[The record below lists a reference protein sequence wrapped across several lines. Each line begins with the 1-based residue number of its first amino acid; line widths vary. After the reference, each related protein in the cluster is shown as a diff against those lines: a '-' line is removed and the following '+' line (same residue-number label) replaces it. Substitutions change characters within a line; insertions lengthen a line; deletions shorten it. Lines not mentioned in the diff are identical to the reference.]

1 MLLAL
6 DIGNSAIN
14 IGFFIDEQ
22 LYIQTLTTYPLR
34 SHEKYASIL
43 SEFFPEIFVE
53 RAALGVIISSV
64 VGGHTEVLADACKRF
79 MPEDLIILT
88 HKTTTGLAFDIPRPE
103 ELGTDRIANAVA
115 AYEICKHPVAALD
128 FGTATTISVV
138 GKNANYLGGAIM
150 PGVGLM
156 NECLGRGTS
165 KLPVVSLS
173 PPESALGADTSECIQ
188 SGLFYGTAGAA
199 ERLLQEIEKEIG
211 FGLKV
216 VATGGYAGMVSRF
229 LSREHILDK
238 NLTLKGLKIIFMR
251 NKIA

>member
-6 DIGNSAIN
+6 DIGNSLIN
-14 IGFFIDEQ
+14 IGFFIHEHLHVQ
-22 LYIQTLTTYPLR
+22 ALATYPLKTP
-34 SHEKYASIL
+34 EKYASIL

-53 RAALGVIISSV
+53 RDALGVIISSV
-64 VGGHTEVLADACKRF
+64 VGGHTGILADACKRF

-88 HKTTTGLAFDIPRPE
+88 HQTVTGLVFDIPRPE

-199 ERLLQEIEKEIG
+199 ERLLREMEKEIG

-216 VATGGYAGMVSRF
+216 VVTGGYAGMVSRF
-229 LSREHILDK
+229 LLREHILDK
-238 NLTLKGLKIIFMR
+238 NLTLEGLKIIFIR
-251 NKIA
+251 NKSA